1 MTEIATTRGIGRDQ
15 TEAVSRPTTATH
27 GRRRWPRASQIA
39 IHAILVI
46 SAAVVLIPFVW
57 MVLGSFKTYPDL
69 VNRPNRL
76 PSPWTLASYQEI
88 FSLADFGPAFVNSII
103 VAVARTALA
112 CGTSLVV
119 GYVFAKYRFW
129 GRDVLFAALLCTMLI
144 PFPAIMVALYLRLAS
159 LNLLNTLSALIVVS
173 IFSTFG
179 IFLLRQWI
187 SGIPDAYIDAARIDG
202 AGELWIIARIIAPL
216 SAAPL
221 AALAIFTFLGSWDDF
236 LFPTIVLTDPSI
248 RTLPLA
254 LAGLKSLFWE
264 RYEIFCAGAMITVVP
279 VMIVYSFLQRHFV
292 RGLTMGGMKG

>member
-1 MTEIATTRGIGRDQ
+1 M
-15 TEAVSRPTTATH
+15 
-27 GRRRWPRASQIA
+27 
-39 IHAILVI
+39 HAILV
-46 SAAVVLIPFVW
+46 AGVVVVLVPFIW
-57 MVLGSFKTYPDL
+57 MVLGSFKTYPNL
-69 VNRPNRL
+69 VNRPNQL
-76 PSPWTLASYQEI
+76 PSPWTLASYYEI
-88 FSLADFGPAFVNSII
+88 FSLANFGPAFVNSVV
-103 VAVARTALA
+103 VAVARTLLA
-112 CGTSLVV
+112 CVTSLVV

-129 GRDVLFAALLCTMLI
+129 GREFLFAALLCTMLI

-159 LNLLNTLSALIVVS
+159 LDLLNTLWALILVAV
-173 IFSTFG
+173 FSTFG

-236 LFPTIVLTDPSI
+236 LFPTVVLTDPSI
-248 RTLPLA
+248 HTLPLA

-292 RGLTMGGMKG
+292 RGLTMGGLKG